1 MTNCDELQKLVS
13 DEQDKLAGGK
23 QYVAKAESS
32 CEFLRARS
40 QEITSAEKRFMKKQP
55 QRLGD
60 DFEFAFS

>member
-1 MTNCDELQKLVS
+1 MTNCDELQKSAS

-23 QYVAKAESS
+23 RAESS

-40 QEITSAEKRFMKKQP
+40 QEITSAAKRFMKKQP